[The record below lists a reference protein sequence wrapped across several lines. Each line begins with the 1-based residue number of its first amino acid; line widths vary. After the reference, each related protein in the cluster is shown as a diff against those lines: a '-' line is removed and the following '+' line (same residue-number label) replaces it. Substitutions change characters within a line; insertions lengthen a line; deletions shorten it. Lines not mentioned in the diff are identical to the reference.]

1 MEEKNNLQETG
12 KGYNKY
18 KHKGDRNV
26 PRTRSDISKYSD
38 NLVEYYNKYPTDYD
52 AAFNTPWFKVV
63 GTNLPLNDI
72 VGSKDVLEYND
83 DARKIPGIMRISY
96 VAGPGIANSAL
107 DPVNRTFAMI
117 MADLYAKTSGASLGF
132 NNAQLA
138 MQMAS
143 LASIMNCIG
152 EVQRAL
158 SSTEFWVT
166 KNAYY
171 PRALL
176 RAMGFSYDD
185 VVENKAIATT
195 RINSVA
201 HAFNNMQVPAFLD
214 VFKRQYTLASNVYLD
229 EESDLGQIYVFKQS
243 GHYEYDFSK
252 FKCTFVRDSDLY
264 GSILQRIDTIEAAL
278 FKWINNDDFYK
289 VNGALLRAYKDAPV
303 ETVPDVGLTDS
314 INPKPADHIL
324 SQIMN
329 MDIVGTVNTL
339 DIQQNVEKNLIYW
352 QPTLYNGVTPTN
364 PYFKT
369 HFLRAFTDSPTK
381 DDNCEM
387 TRLCVT
393 QGVVDYHTVDIEK
406 GTDVTSSKW
415 GITSMQSELV
425 ESITIYIPTNSYDS
439 ASSSVDIL
447 YNIMTVDVSTSIS
460 GLSTLQSVMAL
471 QPFRYVPPIMV
482 NLLRVDTKDGIT
494 TRTLIKS
501 GFVGDLYNY
510 TTLDENVLANQN
522 TVALLSLWR
531 PTLPKLS

>member
-1 MEEKNNLQETG
+1 MEDNNKLPEKG

-18 KHKGDRNV
+18 KRKGDRNV
-26 PRTRSDISKYSD
+26 PRKQSDVSQYTD

-63 GTNLPLNDI
+63 GTNLPLSDI
-72 VGSKDVLEYND
+72 IGSQTELTFKDE
-83 DARKIPGIMRISY
+83 AKKIPGIMQINY
-96 VAGPGIANSAL
+96 VAGPGVANSAL

-117 MADLYAKTSGASLGF
+117 MADLYAKTSGATLGF

-158 SSTEFWVT
+158 SATEFWVT

-176 RAMGFSYDD
+176 NAMGFDYDD
-185 VVENKAIATT
+185 VVENKAIAVT

-201 HAFNNMQVPAFLD
+201 HAFNNMQIPAFLD

-229 EESDLGQIYVFKQS
+229 EESDLGQIYVFKQA
-243 GHYEYDFSK
+243 GHYEYDFEG
-252 FKCTFVRDSDLY
+252 FRCTFVRDEKKYS
-264 GSILQRIDTIEAAL
+264 SILRRINDIEAAL
-278 FKWINNDDFYK
+278 FRWINNDDFYK
-289 VNGALLRAYKDAPV
+289 VNGALLRAYREAAV
-303 ETVPDVGLTDS
+303 ETIPDSGLTDV

-329 MDIVGTVNTL
+329 MDIVGQLLTL
-339 DIQQNVEKNLIYW
+339 DITQNVEKNLIYW
-352 QPTLYNGVTPTN
+352 QPTLSSDPQPPRN
-364 PYFKT
+364 YFKT
-369 HFLRAFTDSPTK
+369 HFLRAFNDNPTK

-393 QGVVDYHTVDIEK
+393 QGVVAYHNVDIDQ
-406 GTDVTSSKW
+406 GTDVTEPRW
-415 GITSMQSELV
+415 GITSMQTELV
-425 ESITIYIPTNSYDS
+425 ESISIYIPTIGYSGAITPSGIGNN
-439 ASSSVDIL
+439 IL
-447 YNIMTVDVSTSIS
+447 FIDDTDANKNHKALGAIMS
-460 GLSTLQSVMAL
+460 L
-471 QPFRYVPPIMV
+471 QPFRYVPPILFV
-482 NLLRVDTKDGIT
+482 SYTKQTSGNIVTNLVD
-494 TRTLIKS
+494 RT

-531 PTLPKLS
+531 PTLPNLS